1 MSKIDNQENKETPE
15 IYKKWEFKQFL
26 GFVEGKNLG
35 RALMYAKALGIDRRT
50 MQKWMQQ
57 PELAKPLI
65 DALDELLSNM
75 QKAGK
80 DDWRMHAELIK
91 MLGLDDVKN
100 IDLTSDGEKINIA
113 MVEFVGGDNP
123 DTSTNT

>member
-1 MSKIDNQENKETPE
+1 MSEAPE

-57 PELAKPLI
+57 PELARPLI

-100 IDLTSDGEKINIA
+100 IDLTSEGEKINVLQ
-113 MVEFVGGDNP
+113 VEFVNGLTDKKDS
-123 DTSTNT
+123 DTDTTGV